1 MEKLLQNI
9 KQFIKFDFK
18 TITIIV
24 LSFII
29 YFLTQKPNNIEYVEV
44 PTIVEVEV
52 PGKQGEIRIDSI
64 PVPYAVK
71 NPINDELVAKYEKA
85 NDSIK
90 KLLFIMSIAEKE
102 YNISFKDSIQNID
115 VYSKLKNGELVN
127 QTVTYDIFPRTET
140 VETIVKVPVPKYN
153 KILVG
158 GELGIP
164 INNNNKPV
172 GKFNLMFQNKKD
184 NILSLSYDTNG
195 TGWVGYNISF

>member
-1 MEKLLQNI
+1 MVKLLQNI

-24 LSFII
+24 LSLII
-29 YFLTQKPNNIEYVEV
+29 FFLTKKPDTIKYVDV
-44 PTIVEVEV
+44 PVIVEVEV
-52 PGKQGEIRIDSI
+52 PGKQGEIKIDSI

-71 NPINDELVAKYEKA
+71 NPINDELFSKYEIA

-115 VYSKLKNGELVN
+115 VYSKLKNGKLIN
-127 QTVTYDIFPRTET
+127 QTVKYDIFPRKEI
-140 VETIVKVPVPKYN
+140 VETIVEVPVPKYN
-153 KILVG
+153 KILAGV
-158 GELGIP
+158 ELGMP
-164 INNNNKPV
+164 FNNNNKPV
-172 GKFNLMFQNKKD
+172 TKFNLMFQNKKD